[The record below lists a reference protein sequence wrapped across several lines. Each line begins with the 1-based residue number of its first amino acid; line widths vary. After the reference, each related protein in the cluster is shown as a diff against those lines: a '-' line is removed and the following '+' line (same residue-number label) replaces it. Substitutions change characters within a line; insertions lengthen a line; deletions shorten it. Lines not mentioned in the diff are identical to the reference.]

1 MFFNFTPAISNPDI
15 SAEKIKQMKIDE
27 INLAIIKHLRS
38 GRKSYKQIAKAL
50 SVSENTIRSR
60 VHKLTAAGILEISGL
75 VDPEA
80 IEGHRVVI
88 VGVKLKT
95 MNLVKKGEEFS
106 KLRGVISV
114 SVVTG
119 RFDLILMVFLK
130 TGFGLLEFYTEEVSK
145 LQDVQSVET
154 FVVYKSFNLKVPYL
168 L

>member
-1 MFFNFTPAISNPDI
+1 
-15 SAEKIKQMKIDE
+15 MKIDT
-27 INLAIIKHLRS
+27 INLGIIKHLRD
-38 GRKSYKQIAKAL
+38 GRKSYKQIARAL

-60 VHKLTAAGILEISGL
+60 VHKLKEAGILEISGL

-80 IEGHRVVI
+80 IEGHRVVM

-119 RFDLILMVFLK
+119 RFDLILVVLLK
-130 TGFGLLEFYTEEVSK
+130 TGFGLLEFYTKEVSRI
-145 LQDVQSVET
+145 QDVQSVET
-154 FVVYKSFNLKVPYL
+154 FVVYKSYNLKVPYL